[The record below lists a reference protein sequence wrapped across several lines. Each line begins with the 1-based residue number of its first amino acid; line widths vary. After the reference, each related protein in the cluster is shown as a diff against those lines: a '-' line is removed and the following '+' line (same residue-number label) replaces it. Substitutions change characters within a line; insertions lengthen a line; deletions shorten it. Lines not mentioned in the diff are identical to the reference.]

1 MKIFPAIAESDSGRR
16 SDSTV
21 ARGMVL
27 MIIAMLTLPLMDG
40 MAKVLATS
48 YDVSAGQTTFGRF
61 LVQACLLGPIIVV
74 VYGVRAL
81 IPSQLLVNLIRGGL
95 MSLAVMLFFATL
107 RYMPIADALAVFFT
121 EPFILTILS
130 VVILKEKVGWRR
142 RIAVVVGFAGAMLIV
157 QPSYAVFGPISL
169 LPICTAFLFATY
181 LILTRQMASKDNAM
195 TMQFAAGIGGVI
207 TLAVVVSLAT
217 IFGLDDFSSPEMP
230 EFGIRWLLIFAIG
243 VLATVGH
250 LMVVM
255 AFRLASA
262 SILAPFQYL
271 EIVTGTIIGFYLFG
285 DFPDA
290 LKWLG
295 IFIIVASGIYLFL
308 RERAA
313 AKDENA
319 DEH

>member
-1 MKIFPAIAESDSGRR
+1 
-16 SDSTV
+16 
-21 ARGMVL
+21 
-27 MIIAMLTLPLMDG
+27 MIVAMLMLPIMDG
-40 MAKVLATS
+40 IAKVLATS

-74 VYGVRAL
+74 VHGVRAL
-81 IPSQLLVNLIRGGL
+81 IPSQLLINLIRGGL

-142 RIAVVVGFAGAMLIV
+142 SVAVVFGFAGAMLIV
-157 QPSYAVFGPISL
+157 QPSYAVFGPVSL
-169 LPICTAFLFATY
+169 MPICTAFLFATY

-195 TMQFAAGIGGVI
+195 TMQFAAGIGGVL

-217 IFGLDDFSSPEMP
+217 WFGIDDFASPQVP
-230 EFGIRWLLIFAIG
+230 DFGIRWLLIFAIG
-243 VLATVGH
+243 ALATIGH

-255 AFRLASA
+255 AFRRASA

-271 EIVTGTIIGFYLFG
+271 EIVTGTIIGFWLFG

-295 IFIIVASGIYLFL
+295 IFIIVASGLYLFL
-308 RERAA
+308 RERAVARAEA
-313 AKDENA
+313 AA
-319 DEH
+319 AAS

>member
-1 MKIFPAIAESDSGRR
+1 M
-16 SDSTV
+16 
-21 ARGMVL
+21 
-27 MIIAMLTLPLMDG
+27 
-40 MAKVLATS
+40 
-48 YDVSAGQTTFGRF
+48 
-61 LVQACLLGPIIVV
+61 
-74 VYGVRAL
+74 
-81 IPSQLLVNLIRGGL
+81 
-95 MSLAVMLFFATL
+95 
-107 RYMPIADALAVFFT
+107 
-121 EPFILTILS
+121 
-130 VVILKEKVGWRR
+130 VILKEKVGWRR
-142 RIAVVVGFAGAMLIV
+142 RIAVVIGFAGAMLIV
-157 QPSYAVFGPISL
+157 QPSYAVFGPVSL

-207 TLAVVVSLAT
+207 TLAIVVSLAT
-217 IFGLDDFSSPEMP
+217 VFGVDDFSSPQIP
-230 EFGIRWLLIFAIG
+230 EFGIRWVLIFAIG
-243 VLATVGH
+243 ALATVGH

-295 IFIIVASGIYLFL
+295 IFIIVASGIYLFV

-313 AKDENA
+313 AQEDAVE
-319 DEH
+319 

>member
-1 MKIFPAIAESDSGRR
+1 MKISPALPVDEQPPKAPN
-16 SDSTV
+16 TV

-27 MIIAMLTLPLMDG
+27 MIFAMLMLPIMDG
-40 MAKVLATS
+40 IAKLLTLE

-61 LVQACLLGPIIVV
+61 LVQASLLGPIVVV

-81 IPSQLLVNLIRGGL
+81 IPSQLLLNLLRGGI

-107 RYMPIADALAVFFT
+107 RYMPVADALAVFFT

-130 VVILKEKVGWRR
+130 VIILKEKVGWRR
-142 RIAVVVGFAGAMLIV
+142 RIAVVFGFAGAMFIV
-157 QPSYAVFGPISL
+157 QPSYAVFGPVSL
-169 LPICTAFLFATY
+169 MPIGTAFLFATY
-181 LILTRQMASKDNAM
+181 LILTRQMASKDNAL

-207 TLAVVVSLAT
+207 TLGVVVSLAT
-217 IFGLDDFSSPEMP
+217 LFDLKDFSSPEMP
-230 EFGIRWLLIFAIG
+230 EFGIRWVLILAIG
-243 VLATVGH
+243 VLATIGH
-250 LMVVM
+250 LLVVM

-271 EIVTGTIIGFYLFG
+271 EIVTGTMIGYWLFG

-295 IFIIVASGIYLFL
+295 IAIIIGSGIYLFL
-308 RERAA
+308 RERAVA
-313 AKDENA
+313 GVDS
-319 DEH
+319 D